1 MASLNDFQDRYNRYK
16 DQLNRLE
23 QLASSFEKHTRS
35 TDELVQSVQKME
47 TQIGSLENKIQDA
60 EDSAATFDRE
70 FLERKQTFPQP
81 FQPDKLYTI
90 QDFTF
95 FLVIVSYILFVVALA
110 LTFESK
116 GKILGG
122 GVVLAIFL
130 LGLIYRYA

>member
-35 TDELVQSVQKME
+35 TDELIQSVQKME

-60 EDSAATFDRE
+60 EDSAATYDRE

-95 FLVIVSYILFVVALA
+95 FLVVVSYILFVVALA

-116 GKILGG
+116 GKILAG
-122 GVVLAIFL
+122 GVVLALFL

>member
-1 MASLNDFQDRYNRYK
+1 MASLNDFQDRYSRLK
-16 DQLNRLE
+16 DQINRLE
-23 QLASSFEKHTRS
+23 QLSSSFEKHTRS

-81 FQPDKLYTI
+81 FQPSKLYTI

-95 FLVIVSYILFVVALA
+95 FLVILSYILFVVALA
-110 LTFESK
+110 LTFEPK
-116 GKILGG
+116 GKILAS
-122 GVVLAIFL
+122 GVVFALVF